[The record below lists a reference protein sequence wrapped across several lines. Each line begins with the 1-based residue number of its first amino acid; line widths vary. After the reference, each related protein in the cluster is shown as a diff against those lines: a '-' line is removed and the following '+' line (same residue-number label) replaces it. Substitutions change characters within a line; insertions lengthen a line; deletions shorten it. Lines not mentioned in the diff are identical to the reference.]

1 MRTFKICA
9 AAAILVALTGTGQ
22 AALVSYAGNQAGFLS
37 ATGAVSIG
45 ALPGAGLTGTV
56 VGSVTFTD
64 GGGSSIFFGA
74 YSNEISGN
82 DIAISGAENF
92 NMAIAG
98 GAYSIGF
105 NLHEP
110 SYEQPVPS
118 GCNVA
123 TCIDSTFSIEL
134 FAGAASLGIISYNAP
149 DDPDDNIGGP
159 LGFFGVQS
167 SVLFDRVEV
176 RETIGT
182 NDNEH
187 FGNVLIG
194 RTPINAT
201 PEPGSLALVGLGLLG
216 LVYRRRARDASQ
228 ENPPK

>member
-1 MRTFKICA
+1 MAICGAKPLIRNENFSFDCGWHQSCLETSGAFLQSKEREMRTFKICA

-118 GCNVA
+118 GFSSNVEPRRLRRN
-123 TCIDSTFSIEL
+123 S
-134 FAGAASLGIISYNAP
+134 GAAVVPRVAP
-149 DDPDDNIGGP
+149 P
-159 LGFFGVQS
+159 
-167 SVLFDRVEV
+167 
-176 RETIGT
+176 
-182 NDNEH
+182 
-187 FGNVLIG
+187 
-194 RTPINAT
+194 
-201 PEPGSLALVGLGLLG
+201 
-216 LVYRRRARDASQ
+216 
-228 ENPPK
+228 